1 MTVLLILCHYRKWNG
16 RSLIWNWY
24 ERYKL
29 LVCPTHYYLLG
40 RSLASSSSPS
50 SPTCSDP
57 DSRYHNLLCR
67 TVVVV
72 VAEDVGRLPR
82 RCGGCCCG
90 CCCDGGFEGCCVW
103 HNHWSIVVVT
113 GPFVVFELVA
123 VVLDRNIK
131 STTVS

>member
-1 MTVLLILCHYRKWNG
+1 MDESPPRN
-16 RSLIWNWY
+16 
-24 ERYKL
+24 
-29 LVCPTHYYLLG
+29 CPANDYLLR
-40 RSLASSSSPS
+40 RSLASSRNSPS
-50 SPTCSDP
+50 SSTRSDHP
-57 DSRYHNLLCR
+57 EIRSHNLLCR
-67 TVVVV
+67 TVVAVV

-113 GPFVVFELVA
+113 GPFEVFELGVVAVA
-123 VVLDRNIK
+123 VVVAVVVLLGRNIK